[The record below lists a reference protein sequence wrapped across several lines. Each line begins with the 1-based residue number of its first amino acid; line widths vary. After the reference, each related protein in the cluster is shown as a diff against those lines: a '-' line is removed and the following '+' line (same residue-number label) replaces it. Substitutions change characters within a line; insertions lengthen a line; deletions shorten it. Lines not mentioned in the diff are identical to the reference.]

1 MKTQEAVSTMVLAT
15 RNRGK
20 LREFRVLLE
29 PRGWQVLGL
38 DDIGIEKDV
47 AETGASFAENAR
59 LKAVSYSMGTDL
71 PVLADD
77 SGLEVFSLDGRPGIR
92 SARYAG
98 PHASDSDLIR
108 KLLLELDQTGGARAA
123 RFVCALALAQLGAVV
138 LETEGECRGEIAREP
153 RGNNGFG
160 YDPIF
165 FLPELGRTYAQL
177 DEEEK
182 NRCSH
187 RARAVAAL
195 LAGLR
200 RRAEIRCL
208 PPNFRLE

>member
-1 MKTQEAVSTMVLAT
+1 MVVAT

-20 LREFRVLLE
+20 LREFRDLLE

-38 DDIGIEKDV
+38 DEIGIDKDV
-47 AETGASFAENAR
+47 EETGAAFAENAR
-59 LKAVSYSMGTDL
+59 LKAISYSMGTDL

-77 SGLEVFSLDGRPGIR
+77 SGLEVFSLDGRPGVQ

-98 PHASDSDLIR
+98 PHATDLDRIR

-123 RFVCALALAQLGAVV
+123 RFVCVLALAQLGVV
-138 LETEGECRGEIAREP
+138 AFETEGECLGEIAREP
-153 RGNNGFG
+153 SGSNGFG

-177 DEEEK
+177 IEEEK

-195 LAGLR
+195 LAGLHCH
-200 RRAEIRCL
+200 AEKRCL
-208 PPNFRLE
+208 SPDFQLE

>member
-1 MKTQEAVSTMVLAT
+1 MVLAT
-15 RNRGK
+15 HNRGK
-20 LREFRVLLE
+20 LREFCVLLE

-47 AETGASFAENAR
+47 EETGASFAENAR
-59 LKAVSYSMGTDL
+59 LKAITYSIGTDL

-77 SGLEVFSLDGRPGIR
+77 SGLEVFSLAGRPGIR

-98 PHASDSDLIR
+98 KHASDSDRIR
-108 KLLLELDQTGGARAA
+108 KLLRELEQSGGARAA
-123 RFVCALALAQLGAVV
+123 RFVCALALARSGAVV

-153 RGNNGFG
+153 SGDNGFG

-165 FLPELGRTYAQL
+165 FIPELGRTYAQL

-200 RRAEIRCL
+200 RHAEKRCL
-208 PPNFRLE
+208 SPNFQLE